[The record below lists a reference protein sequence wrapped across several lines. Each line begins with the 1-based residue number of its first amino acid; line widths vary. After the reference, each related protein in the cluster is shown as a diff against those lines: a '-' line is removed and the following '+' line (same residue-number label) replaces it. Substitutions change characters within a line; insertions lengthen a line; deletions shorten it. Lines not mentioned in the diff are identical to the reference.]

1 MDGCMSSTTILVV
14 YAVRGCRSGN
24 EMMSGAK
31 ILAAGRS
38 DFGQVGGDNWRA
50 SEEKEKVGDSG
61 AWLSEGRGL
70 RCSLCFS

>member
-1 MDGCMSSTTILVV
+1 
-14 YAVRGCRSGN
+14 
-24 EMMSGAK
+24 MMSGAK